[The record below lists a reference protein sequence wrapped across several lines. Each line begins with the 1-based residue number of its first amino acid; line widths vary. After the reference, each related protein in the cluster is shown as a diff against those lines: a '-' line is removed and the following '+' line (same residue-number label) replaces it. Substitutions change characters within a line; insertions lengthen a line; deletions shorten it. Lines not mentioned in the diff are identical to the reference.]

1 MLGDG
6 RCWLRCKIP
15 QTSVC
20 VCVCVRESVCMCAC
34 ACAGVAGSC
43 KCVCVCVCVCTACV
57 CDCGELGECAC
68 VCRGG
73 YAGSRQTTQL
83 GGWGVGGGCTAV
95 DTHAVRQAGST
106 NKHAYANRCTPA
118 RPPTLIDSLMGHAC
132 AHRHAHVR
140 RLKGTHNGTY
150 TGMQMHVVTKRR

>member
-43 KCVCVCVCVCTACV
+43 KCVCVCVCVPHVCV
-57 CDCGELGECAC
+57 TVGNLASVRVC
-68 VCRGG
+68 VGG
-73 YAGSRQTTQL
+73 GMPEAAKPPSW
-83 GGWGVGGGCTAV
+83 GGGVGGGCTAV

-132 AHRHAHVR
+132 AHMHAHVR

-150 TGMQMHVVTKRR
+150 TGMLMHVVTKRR